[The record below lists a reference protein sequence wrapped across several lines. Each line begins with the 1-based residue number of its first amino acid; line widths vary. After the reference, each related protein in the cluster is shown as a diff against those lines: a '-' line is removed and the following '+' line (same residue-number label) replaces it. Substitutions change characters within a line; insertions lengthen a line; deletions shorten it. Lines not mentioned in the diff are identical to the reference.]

1 MSHPL
6 DRHITLSGKVH
17 ELRFSIGAF
26 AKLSSEL
33 EADSPAKLAEAL
45 CVTDPKRQKD
55 IALILLNTMSVCG
68 AVSDVSDNDL
78 KRLMPLIADMI
89 VEAFDV

>member
-6 DRHITLSGKVH
+6 DRHITLSGKAY
-17 ELRFSIGAF
+17 ELRFSMGAL

-33 EADSPAKLAEAL
+33 EADRPAKLAGAL
-45 CVTDPKRQKD
+45 RVADPKRQKD
-55 IALILLNTMSVCG
+55 IALILLNAMSVCG

-89 VEAFDV
+89 VEAFHV

>member
-6 DRHITLSGKVH
+6 DRHITLSGKAYD
-17 ELRFSIGAF
+17 LRFSMGSF
-26 AKLSSEL
+26 AKLSSKL
-33 EADSPAKLAEAL
+33 GADSPAKLAGAL
-45 CVTDPKRQKD
+45 CVADPKRQKD
-55 IALILLNTMSVCG
+55 IALILLNTMSVCS
-68 AVSDVSDNDL
+68 ASSDVSDNDL